1 MRRMMQALAC
11 AALFAGI
18 AGCGGETPDPAASA
32 STTPRSDQ
40 RSETSTA
47 IDTAPTAVD
56 TAPTAVRPIP
66 GGQQT
71 TPATGAPT
79 ASASPNSTSQKGQK
93 KMCADS
99 EYMVTLHEGGPFYP
113 GAPNGP
119 SYVATGIR
127 VENGKGQLGLIGGD
141 RASGINKHLEVG
153 QSVTHNGV
161 GTFTLLDVVPGSGQ
175 GGGGSA
181 QFCFG
186 PAEGFQVN
194 DSVKG

>member
-11 AALFAGI
+11 AVVFAGL
-18 AGCGGETPDPAASA
+18 AGCGGGAPDPTVSA
-32 STTPRSDQ
+32 STTPRSNQ
-40 RSETSTA
+40 RSETPTA

-66 GGQQT
+66 DGQQT
-71 TPATGAPT
+71 TPATGAPK

-161 GTFTLLDVVPGSGQ
+161 GTFTLLDVAPGSGQ

>member
-1 MRRMMQALAC
+1 MRRTAQALTC
-11 AALFAGI
+11 AALLAGI
-18 AGCGGETPDPAASA
+18 AGCGGGDPDPTASA
-32 STTPRSDQ
+32 STTLRSSH
-40 RSETSTA
+40 RSAT
-47 IDTAPTAVD
+47 PTAVD
-56 TAPTAVRPIP
+56 TAPTTVRPIP
-66 GGQQT
+66 DGQQT
-71 TPATGAPT
+71 TPATGVPT

-93 KMCADS
+93 TMCADS

-161 GTFTLLDVVPGSGQ
+161 GTFTLLNVAPESSP
-175 GGGGSA
+175 GGGSA
-181 QFCFG
+181 QFCFA

-194 DSVKG
+194 DSVKR

>member
-1 MRRMMQALAC
+1 MRRIMQALAC

-161 GTFTLLDVVPGSGQ
+161 GTFTLLDVAPGSGQ

>member
-161 GTFTLLDVVPGSGQ
+161 GTFTLLDVAPGSGQ

-181 QFCFG
+181 QFCFV